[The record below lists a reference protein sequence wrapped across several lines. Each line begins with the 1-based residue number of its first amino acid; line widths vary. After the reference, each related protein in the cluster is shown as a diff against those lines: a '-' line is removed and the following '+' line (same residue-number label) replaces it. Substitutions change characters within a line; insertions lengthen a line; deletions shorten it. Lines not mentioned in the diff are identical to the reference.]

1 MDCSWLSRPSRH
13 TPAGLQ
19 LARQS
24 KCAHT
29 WWTAA
34 GQADQAGTHL
44 VDCSWLGTPS
54 RHTPAGLQLTRQT
67 KHTYTWWTAAGY
79 ADQAHIH
86 LVDCSWP
93 GRPSRHT
100 HGGLQL
106 ARQTKQTPDGLQLA
120 RQTKHTYLVDC
131 SWLGRPSS
139 HLVDCSW
146 LGRQS
151 THTWCTLAGKS
162 KEAFTWWTAVASPTA
177 EVGRTHFELQQP
189 GYAHWTAET
198 AVLKTGKETTFNSA
212 LLQQEIHLN
221 PPTFMTAFADRL
233 ANGPLCLLLPGPAEQ
248 SSHCSSPPPP
258 ADLSALLTTGA
269 TGHESP
275 QPPHS
280 SQNKELKL
288 SDAHIGST
296 HEKI

>member
-1 MDCSWLSRPSRH
+1 MDF
-13 TPAGLQ
+13 
-19 LARQS
+19 
-24 KCAHT
+24 
-29 WWTAA
+29 
-34 GQADQAGTHL
+34 
-44 VDCSWLGTPS
+44 
-54 RHTPAGLQLTRQT
+54 
-67 KHTYTWWTAAGY
+67 
-79 ADQAHIH
+79 
-86 LVDCSWP
+86 
-93 GRPSRHT
+93 
-100 HGGLQL
+100 
-106 ARQTKQTPDGLQLA
+106 
-120 RQTKHTYLVDC
+120 
-131 SWLGRPSS
+131 
-139 HLVDCSW
+139 SW

-177 EVGRTHFELQQP
+177 EVGRTHSELQQP

-212 LLQQEIHLN
+212 FLQQEIHLN
-221 PPTFMTAFADRL
+221 PSTFMTALADRL

-269 TGHESP
+269 TGQESL

-296 HEKI
+296 YEKI